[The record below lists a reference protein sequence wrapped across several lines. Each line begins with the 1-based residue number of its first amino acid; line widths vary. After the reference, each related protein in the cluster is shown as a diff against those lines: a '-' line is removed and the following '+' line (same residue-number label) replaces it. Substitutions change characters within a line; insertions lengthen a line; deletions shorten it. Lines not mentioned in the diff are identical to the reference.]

1 MIVLYHA
8 LHSTCS
14 QKVRICL
21 YEKGVPWESR
31 LVAIDRKEHL
41 TEQYLRLNPNGV
53 VPTLV
58 HDGEPIVDSSVICE
72 YLDER
77 FPAPSLVPGDP
88 VRRAAMRAW
97 MRYVEEVPTAA
108 VRVPSFNGAFLY
120 RFSGLDADQFFRE
133 HADVRPVR
141 KHFYRRMGPAGFSAA
156 DVAASVEQLN
166 ATLERM
172 EAALSRGPWLL
183 GEMYSLADIV
193 VAPLVDR
200 MMDLGL
206 DGLPGAAR
214 RPRVD
219 AWRARMAGRPAY
231 QRAFPKGARLSE
243 FLNVIPLGQQ
253 LGRRTSEHSTT

>member
-21 YEKGVPWESR
+21 YEKGVAWESR

-77 FPAPSLVPGDP
+77 FPAPSLVPADP
-88 VRRAAMRAW
+88 VRRARLRAW

-120 RFSGLDADQFFRE
+120 RFAGLDADRFARE

-156 DVAASVEQLN
+156 DVAASVEQLS
-166 ATLERM
+166 ATLDRM
-172 EAALSRGPWLL
+172 EAALARGPWLL
-183 GEMYSLADIV
+183 GDMYSLADIV

-200 MMDLGL
+200 MVDLGL
-206 DGLPGAAR
+206 DDVPGAPR
-214 RPRVD
+214 RPAVD
-219 AWRARMAGRPAY
+219 AWRARMAERPAY

-243 FLNVIPLGQQ
+243 FLKVTPVGQQ
-253 LGRRTSEHSTT
+253 LGRGASEYSTE

>member
-1 MIVLYHA
+1 MLVLYHA

-21 YEKGVPWESR
+21 HEKGVAWESR

-58 HDGEPIVDSSVICE
+58 DDGEPVVDSSVICE

-77 FPAPSLVPGDP
+77 FPEPSLVPGDALG
-88 VRRAAMRAW
+88 RARMRAW

-120 RFSGLDADQFFRE
+120 RFSGLDADRFARE
-133 HADVRPVR
+133 QADVRPLR

-166 ATLERM
+166 ATLDRM

-183 GEMYSLADIV
+183 GERYSLADIV

-200 MMDLGL
+200 MVDLGL
-206 DGLPGAAR
+206 DALPGAAR
-214 RPRVD
+214 RPAVS
-219 AWRARMAGRPAY
+219 AWRARMAERPAY
-231 QRAFPKGARLSE
+231 QRAFSKGARLSE
-243 FLNVIPLGQQ
+243 FLEVIPVAEQ
-253 LGRRTSEHSTT
+253 LGGQTSAYSTT

>member
-21 YEKGVPWESR
+21 YEKDLPWESR
-31 LVAIDRKEHL
+31 LVALDRNEHL

-77 FPAPSLVPGDP
+77 FPAPSLVPADP
-88 VRRAAMRAW
+88 VRRAGMRAW
-97 MRYVEEVPTAA
+97 MRYLEEVPTAA

-120 RFSGLDADQFFRE
+120 RFEGMDAERFARE

-156 DVAASVEQLN
+156 DVEASVEQLT
-166 ATLERM
+166 ATLDRM

-183 GEMYSLADIV
+183 GESYSLADIV

-200 MMDLGL
+200 MADLGL
-206 DGLPGAAR
+206 DELWRGGR
-214 RPRVD
+214 RPGV
-219 AWRARMAGRPAY
+219 AGWRARMLERPAF
-231 QRAFPKGARLSE
+231 QRAFPKGARLTE
-243 FLNVIPLGQQ
+243 FLKVVPVAQQ
-253 LGRRTSEHSTT
+253 LARRA

>member
-41 TEQYLRLNPNGV
+41 TPEYLRLNPNGV

-58 HDGEPIVDSSVICE
+58 DDGQPIVDSSVICE

-77 FPAPSLVPGDP
+77 FPVPSLVPADP
-88 VRRAAMRAW
+88 VRRAGMRAW

-120 RFSGLDADQFFRE
+120 RFSGLDADRFARE

-141 KHFYRRMGPAGFSAA
+141 KHFYRRMGPTGFSAA

-166 ATLERM
+166 ATLDRM
-172 EAALSRGPWLL
+172 ESALSRGPWLL

-200 MMDLGL
+200 MVDLGL
-206 DGLPGAAR
+206 GDLPGATR
-214 RPRVD
+214 RPGVD
-219 AWRARMAGRPAY
+219 AWRARIAERPAY

-243 FLNVIPLGQQ
+243 FLKVIPVGQQ
-253 LGRRTSEHSTT
+253 LGQAASEYSTT